1 MEKNNQISGKKN
13 LLSAKEKKNKEKK
26 NKTSLHGIGHSLLI
40 RAGPKVILPRQ

>member
-1 MEKNNQISGKKN
+1 MEKNTQISGKKK
-13 LLSAKEKKNKEKK
+13 LLSAKEKK